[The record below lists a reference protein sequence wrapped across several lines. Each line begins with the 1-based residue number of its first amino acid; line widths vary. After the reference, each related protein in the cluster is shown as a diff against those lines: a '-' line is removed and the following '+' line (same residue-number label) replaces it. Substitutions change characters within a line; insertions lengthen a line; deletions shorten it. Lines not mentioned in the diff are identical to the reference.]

1 MSTGCDAHLN
11 ALASATLGHLL
22 LVLLGDLGSLTA
34 DLLGANGGGVQGQ
47 SEVPGERVGSSV
59 VRVGDRRWE
68 WSAMD
73 DSRGRRVPC
82 RHERANREPFP

>member
-47 SEVPGERVGSSV
+47 FEVPGERVGLSRRARRRST
-59 VRVGDRRWE
+59 VGAERDR
-68 WSAMD
+68 
-73 DSRGRRVPC
+73 
-82 RHERANREPFP
+82 